1 MPVKQRSHRE
11 LVGKQEGSASET
23 LALRNHYHPDKKSCK
38 GMHNENHSSSEMP
51 DLNELLKSW
60 EVPEAPNSL
69 NRRVLSDYRQH
80 VNRVPFWKKIFTSS
94 VQIPMPLVLAQA
106 ALLLVAGAFLFS
118 LFVKQKPATTPA
130 VVAEIPK
137 AQIIEVPVVQ
147 EKIITKII
155 YTNIKSKPQIRYVAA
170 PPMHAEEVTVNAE
183 VASNLPVAT
192 PEVNRLITPNL
203 RPIRSIQIPELPAPK
218 QNFAETA
225 YLSDSPYAVL
235 ARNNFDLPATIF
247 ARQEEPS
254 SPMKFGKLAATTG
267 FMMKLIDNK
276 STRMVY
282 RFGGRTK
289 TFAQEAILDRILFRP
304 RVDPNWNAAFGDAC
318 APH

>member
-1 MPVKQRSHRE
+1 
-11 LVGKQEGSASET
+11 
-23 LALRNHYHPDKKSCK
+23 
-38 GMHNENHSSSEMP
+38 MHNENHSSSEKP

-60 EVPEAPNSL
+60 EVPEVPNSL
-69 NRRVLSDYRQH
+69 NRHVLSDYRQH

-94 VQIPMPLVLAQA
+94 VRIPMPLVLAQA

-118 LFVKQKPATTPA
+118 LFVKQKPAVAPT
-130 VVAEIPK
+130 VVAQNPK

-147 EKIITKII
+147 EKIVTKIV
-155 YTNIKSKPQIRYVAA
+155 YTNTKSKPQIKYVFA
-170 PPMHAEEVTVNAE
+170 PLTHAEEVTVNAE
-183 VASNLPVAT
+183 IASNLPVAA

-203 RPIRSIQIPELPAPK
+203 RPIRSIQIPELPVQK

-225 YLSDSPYAVL
+225 YLSDSPFTIL
-235 ARNNFDLPATIF
+235 ARNNFDLPATLF
-247 ARQEEPS
+247 ARPTEPS
-254 SPMKFGKLAATTG
+254 SMKFSKLASSTTG
-267 FMMKLIDNK
+267 LMMKMIDNK

-289 TFAQEAILDRILFRP
+289 TFAQEAIIDRILFRP
-304 RVDPNWNAAFGDAC
+304 RIDPNWSAAFGDAC

>member
-1 MPVKQRSHRE
+1 MQ
-11 LVGKQEGSASET
+11 
-23 LALRNHYHPDKKSCK
+23 
-38 GMHNENHSSSEMP
+38 NEKHSSSEKP
-51 DLNELLKSW
+51 DLSELLKSW
-60 EVPEAPNSL
+60 EVPETPHSL
-69 NRRVLSDYRQH
+69 NRRVLADYRQH

-94 VQIPMPLVLAQA
+94 VRIPMPLVLAQA
-106 ALLLVAGAFLFS
+106 ALLLVAGAFLLSSFTN
-118 LFVKQKPATTPA
+118 QKPANAPV
-130 VVAEIPK
+130 VVAEIPTPK
-137 AQIIEVPVVQ
+137 IIEVPVVQ
-147 EKIITKII
+147 EKIVTKIV
-155 YTNIKSKPQIRYVAA
+155 YVTPKSKMQIKFIPA
-170 PPMHAEEVTVNAE
+170 PPTHTEEVIVNAE
-183 VASNLPVAT
+183 VASQVPVAT

-225 YLSDSPYAVL
+225 YLADSPFAVL

-247 ARQEEPS
+247 ANRPEP

-267 FMMKLIDNK
+267 LMMKMIDNK

-289 TFAQEAILDRILFRP
+289 TFAQEAIIDRILFRP
-304 RVDPNWNAAFGDAC
+304 RVDPNWSAAFGDAC

>member
-1 MPVKQRSHRE
+1 MR
-11 LVGKQEGSASET
+11 
-23 LALRNHYHPDKKSCK
+23 
-38 GMHNENHSSSEMP
+38 NENHSSSEKP

-60 EVPEAPNSL
+60 EVPEVPNSL

-94 VQIPMPLVLAQA
+94 VQIPMPLVFAQA

-118 LFVKQKPATTPA
+118 LFVKQKPATVPT
-130 VVAEIPK
+130 VVAQIPK
-137 AQIIEVPVVQ
+137 TKIIEVPVIQ
-147 EKIITKII
+147 EKIVTKII
-155 YTNIKSKPQIRYVAA
+155 YTNTKSKPQIRYVVA
-170 PPMHAEEVTVNAE
+170 PPTHEEAVTVKAE
-183 VASNLPVAT
+183 LASQVPDVA
-192 PEVNRLITPNL
+192 PEVPRLITPNL
-203 RPIRSIQIPELPAPK
+203 RPIRSIQIPELPVQK

-225 YLSDSPYAVL
+225 YISDSPFAVL

-247 ARQEEPS
+247 ARPAEP
-254 SPMKFGKLAATTG
+254 SPMKFSKLASSTTG
-267 FMMKLIDNK
+267 FMMKMIDNK